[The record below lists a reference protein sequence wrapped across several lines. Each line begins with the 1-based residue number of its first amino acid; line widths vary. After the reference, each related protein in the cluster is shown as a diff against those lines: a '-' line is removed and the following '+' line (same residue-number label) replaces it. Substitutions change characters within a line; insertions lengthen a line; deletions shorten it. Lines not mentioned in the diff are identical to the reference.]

1 MKSVCVSHWHTQ
13 DFAITLR
20 GTCTIPLPLPFIPH
34 SFMIMPPFP
43 HPSFLG
49 SMTHVPETG
58 TINRFQKSGAS
69 VTQIW
74 WYWFRTAT
82 IITLLYSKPETGMHV
97 TEMVIYYWS
106 LAG

>member
-1 MKSVCVSHWHTQ
+1 MYNPPPA
-13 DFAITLR
+13 AI
-20 GTCTIPLPLPFIPH
+20 H
-34 SFMIMPPFP
+34 SSLFHDNAPFP